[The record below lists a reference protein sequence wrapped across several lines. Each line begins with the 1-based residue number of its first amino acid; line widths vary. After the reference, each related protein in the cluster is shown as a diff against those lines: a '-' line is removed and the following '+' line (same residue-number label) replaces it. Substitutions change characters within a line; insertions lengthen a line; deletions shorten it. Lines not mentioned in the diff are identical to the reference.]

1 MAKNRPKRVNR
12 SLKHKVGNVYKTDYD
27 LGWDY
32 WYTRKPLP
40 LTAPRN
46 MQQGYVSAA
55 KSEDK
60 AQVASMRHAARE
72 GRFVFLRAIDETL
85 IGPDS
90 DRPLGWGHTGR
101 YPVRRARAEQSR
113 VKRVA

>member
-12 SLKHKVGNVYKTDYD
+12 SLKHKVGNVFKTDYD

-55 KSEDK
+55 KSQDK
-60 AQVASMRHAARE
+60 CMVASMKHHARR
-72 GRFVFLRAIDETL
+72 GTFVFLRAIDETL
-85 IGPDS
+85 IGPES
-90 DRPLGWGHTGR
+90 LRPLGWGHTGR
-101 YPVRRARAEQSR
+101 QPVRQARAEVNR
-113 VKRVA
+113 ITE